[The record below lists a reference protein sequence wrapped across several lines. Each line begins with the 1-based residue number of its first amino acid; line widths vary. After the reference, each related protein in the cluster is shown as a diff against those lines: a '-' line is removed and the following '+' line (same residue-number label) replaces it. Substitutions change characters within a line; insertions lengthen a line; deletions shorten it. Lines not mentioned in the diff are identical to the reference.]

1 MIHQQA
7 NIVFH
12 QHYVLRF
19 SVVVHLVLQPTS
31 YLLHRAT
38 SDFAPERG
46 QVCQQLIHYAEYQLI
61 SKHKHSIFDM
71 RGSWIMGATAE
82 EMHLRTLIARVCCS
96 LFPRLALDFCN
107 YFTSEDKTSSEP
119 GMA

>member
-7 NIVFH
+7 NIIFP

-19 SVVVHLVLQPTS
+19 SVAVHLVLKPTS
-31 YLLHRAT
+31 YPLHRAT

-82 EMHLRTLIARVCCS
+82 EMHLH
-96 LFPRLALDFCN
+96 
-107 YFTSEDKTSSEP
+107 
-119 GMA
+119 